1 MVLTSHGANIVGQ
14 PQIEQIIYIE
24 EKKDDPET
32 FGLYTLDSKE
42 HLIFQSECLYARGID
57 GGVC

>member
-14 PQIEQIIYIE
+14 PQIEQIIYIK
-24 EKKDDPET
+24 EKKSDTET

-42 HLIFQSECLYARGID
+42 YLIFQEECRYAHGTD
-57 GGVC
+57 GVVC